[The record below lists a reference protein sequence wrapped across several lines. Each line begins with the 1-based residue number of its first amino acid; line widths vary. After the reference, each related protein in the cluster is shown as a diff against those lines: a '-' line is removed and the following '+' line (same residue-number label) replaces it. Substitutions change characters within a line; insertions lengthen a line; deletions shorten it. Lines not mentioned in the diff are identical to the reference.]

1 MGWWRDMI
9 DYLAT
14 PDAPHAKTRDV
25 TRFDMG
31 VCPGCRGLRAVASP
45 TCESCG
51 SVRAVTADA

>member
-1 MGWWRDMI
+1 MLA
-9 DYLAT
+9 YLAT
-14 PDAPHAKTRDV
+14 EEAPHGSARDI

-45 TCESCG
+45 TCQTCG

>member
-1 MGWWRDMI
+1 MNWWRNVLT
-9 DYLAT
+9 YLAT
-14 PDAPHAKTRDV
+14 QVAPHGSARDI

-45 TCESCG
+45 SCQACG